1 MSVYHSLLPNH
12 GCSFLLAT
20 TVTTPTTI
28 VYVSLQFLKDG
39 NVSFPILREY
49 AYYKR
54 FVEEAALHI
63 FYFLKKQNLNGYL
76 LCLL

>member
-20 TVTTPTTI
+20 TVRTPTTV
-28 VYVSLQFLKDG
+28 VYVNLQFLKTG
-39 NVSFPILREY
+39 NVSFLLLREY

-54 FVEEAALHI
+54 FVEEARSNDKHFLAI
-63 FYFLKKQNLNGYL
+63 F
-76 LCLL
+76 